1 MPAAAEVLRWSIIVL
16 LSVLLV
22 IASVSDIR
30 HRRIPNWSVLAIG
43 ALFIPW
49 AFFVSPGSV
58 LPSLGAGLV
67 ALVIG
72 LILYAFRVVGA
83 GDSKLLAVVALFA
96 GMDHLLQLLVLVALV
111 GGVIALASLL
121 SRPTR
126 AMVMLHMRGK
136 GDFGRGIPYG
146 VAIAIATICVVALPL
161 PKDLPI

>member
-1 MPAAAEVLRWSIIVL
+1 MPAAAETLRWLILVL

-43 ALFIPW
+43 ALFVPW

-58 LPSLGAGLV
+58 LSSLGAAAI
-67 ALVIG
+67 ALAIG
-72 LILYAFRVVGA
+72 LGLYAFRIVGA

-96 GMDHLLQLLVLVALV
+96 GLSHLPHLLVFTALA
-111 GGVIALASLL
+111 GGVIALISLAL
-121 SRPTR
+121 RPTR

-146 VAIAIATICVVALPL
+146 VAIAIATVCVVTWPF
-161 PKDLPI
+161 PKGLPI

>member
-1 MPAAAEVLRWSIIVL
+1 MPAAAEVLRWSIIFL

-43 ALFIPW
+43 ALFVPW
-49 AFFVSPGSV
+49 AFFAPHVSILSA
-58 LPSLGAGLV
+58 LEAGLI

-72 LILYAFRVVGA
+72 LGLYAFRIVGA

-96 GMDHLLQLLVLVALV
+96 GMDHLLQLLVLIALA
-111 GGVIALASLL
+111 GGVIALVSLV

-146 VAIAIATICVVALPL
+146 VAIAIATVCIVAWPF
-161 PKDLPI
+161 PKNMPI